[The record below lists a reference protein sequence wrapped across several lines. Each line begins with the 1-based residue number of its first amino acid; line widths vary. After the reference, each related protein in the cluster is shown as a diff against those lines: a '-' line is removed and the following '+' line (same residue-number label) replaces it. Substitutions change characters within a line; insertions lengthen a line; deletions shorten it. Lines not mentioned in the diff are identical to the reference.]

1 MTERVMRIWIG
12 LFVLLAIVLLGV
24 LIILF
29 GSAATLFKRTS
40 TYIIRFKDAPG
51 VGPGT
56 PVRRS
61 GVRIGEV
68 TAVVLDDA
76 EDNVKVTVAIESKYP
91 IRNGDDPVLITGLL
105 GSDATID
112 FVPRKPPEPGQPPL
126 DRTPIPP
133 GSEITGVRQPTVNS
147 VLKEASGVVPEAQDT
162 MKDVRKSMQRI
173 EKSMPLFDETLREV
187 RDVARAM
194 REAVPSV
201 RQTTEEVGEL
211 AKEARKAIP
220 GLTKTSDEFR
230 ELVKSMREAVPDLR
244 RTGEDLGAA
253 VRTWGRLGERLDV
266 MVQDNRDRIV
276 KALEN
281 LNEVLSRMSNVFN
294 DSNQTNIAEILKNTR
309 SASGNFDSISRNVDV
324 ITRDGRTSVRLLNDT
339 LQRTDD
345 LLKSLQGS
353 SKEQSGGVPSILKNM
368 DESLKKLNALLTD
381 VREVTRVA
389 GATVGDVHEIVRHV
403 GQADGTVSRLLTD
416 PTLYNR
422 LDEAAC
428 MLPKLVPRLERI
440 LKDFETFADK
450 LARHPEL
457 IGVGGA
463 IKGSD
468 GLKEVPPN
476 HSYPVFYPPGPR

>member
-1 MTERVMRIWIG
+1 
-12 LFVLLAIVLLGV
+12 
-24 LIILF
+24 
-29 GSAATLFKRTS
+29 
-40 TYIIRFKDAPG
+40 
-51 VGPGT
+51 
-56 PVRRS
+56 
-61 GVRIGEV
+61 
-68 TAVVLDDA
+68 
-76 EDNVKVTVAIESKYP
+76 
-91 IRNGDDPVLITGLL
+91 
-105 GSDATID
+105 
-112 FVPRKPPEPGQPPL
+112 
-126 DRTPIPP
+126 
-133 GSEITGVRQPTVNS
+133 
-147 VLKEASGVVPEAQDT
+147 
-162 MKDVRKSMQRI
+162 
-173 EKSMPLFDETLREV
+173 
-187 RDVARAM
+187 
-194 REAVPSV
+194 
-201 RQTTEEVGEL
+201 
-211 AKEARKAIP
+211 
-220 GLTKTSDEFR
+220 
-230 ELVKSMREAVPDLR
+230 MREAVPDLR